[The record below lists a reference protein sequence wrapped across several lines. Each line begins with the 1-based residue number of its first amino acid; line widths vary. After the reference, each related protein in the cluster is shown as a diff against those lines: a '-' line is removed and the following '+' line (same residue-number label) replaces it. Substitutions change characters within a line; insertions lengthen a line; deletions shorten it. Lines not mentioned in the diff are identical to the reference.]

1 MAAVLGR
8 CDCVLD
14 SGLLGCEGGR
24 EGGRGVALSSG
35 CHGNPVISFPPAT
48 SPITF
53 IHESI
58 SSIYY
63 FISLRAFRFCLD
75 LPGAREVFIGALM

>member
-14 SGLLGCEGGR
+14 SGSFGAGG
-24 EGGRGVALSSG
+24 GGAGGFALSSG

-48 SPITF
+48 SAITF

-58 SSIYY
+58 SSVYY
-63 FISLRAFRFCLD
+63 FISLRSFRFC
-75 LPGAREVFIGALM
+75 